1 MELLRKLQGLKGL
14 REFRKGLS
22 LAVGGIFV
30 ALVLSASFVA
40 PTFAEDDEEVLDG
53 ESASPETD
61 YMQLKPTITTNY
73 MSESLKYVRADVA
86 IRVESSMMSD
96 IAMHLDPV
104 RDIIIM
110 LLARQDKETLTSS
123 EGLISVREEAKEEI
137 IAFLESEG
145 EPTDVVDVLFLS
157 FLVE

>member
-1 MELLRKLQGLKGL
+1 MTELSISKTMPT
-14 REFRKGLS
+14 S
-22 LAVGGIFV
+22 IGIFKIRQIV
-30 ALVLSASFVA
+30 GLLLLCLTFSS
-40 PTFAEDDEEVLDG
+40 PTTLAEEDEQPEVQT
-53 ESASPETD
+53 AKTD

-73 MSESLKYVRADVA
+73 QSNGLKYVRTDVS
-86 IRVESSMMSD
+86 IRVASSMIND
-96 IAMHLDPV
+96 ISAHKDPV

-123 EGLISVREEAKEEI
+123 EGLSTIREEAKEEI

-145 EPTDVVDVLFLS
+145 APTDVVDVLFLS

>member
-1 MELLRKLQGLKGL
+1 MGCCG
-14 REFRKGLS
+14 EFRKGLWRVAIGV
-22 LAVGGIFV
+22 LAVL
-30 ALVLSASFVA
+30 ALSSSFITPV
-40 PTFAEDDEEVLDG
+40 FAEDEEEVVEG
-53 ESASPETD
+53 ESASADTD

-73 MSESLKYVRADVA
+73 MSKSLKYVRADVA

-123 EGLISVREEAKEEI
+123 EGLTAVREEAKEEI